1 MNASALIASKLN
13 GHSLV
18 SIVRRDHDWLMSFDQ
33 GITLR
38 IECPWRIL
46 REGRIIFGNDDHGQQ
61 FGLPQPIDGVV
72 FCKTL
77 LMQSAIER
85 VALHDGTADLE
96 IGFGDKITLEV
107 VNSSSGYE
115 GWILEEMANNLVV
128 VAQGGGSVVV
138 SSDLVGG
145 AGGRYRNG

>member
-1 MNASALIASKLN
+1 
-13 GHSLV
+13 
-18 SIVRRDHDWLMSFDQ
+18 
-33 GITLR
+33 
-38 IECPWRIL
+38 
-46 REGRIIFGNDDHGQQ
+46 
-61 FGLPQPIDGVV
+61 
-72 FCKTL
+72 
-77 LMQSAIER
+77 MQSAIER